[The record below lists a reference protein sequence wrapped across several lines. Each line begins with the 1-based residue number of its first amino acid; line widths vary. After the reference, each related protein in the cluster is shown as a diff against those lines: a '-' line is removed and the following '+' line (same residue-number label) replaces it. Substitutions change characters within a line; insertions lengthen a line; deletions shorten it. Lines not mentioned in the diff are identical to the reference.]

1 MSTLTFE
8 QQAARD
14 SFVAGILSTVTF
26 RIECYDGEIP
36 EFYINDWEETA
47 KQLGLSEKA
56 ISQVVEEV
64 RQTLKLLL
72 KFSKK
77 RVA

>member
-14 SFVAGILSTVTF
+14 LFVSDIVSTVVY
-26 RIECYDGEIP
+26 RIKNQEGELKEYDFES
-36 EFYINDWEETA
+36 WETMA
-47 KQLGLSEKA
+47 KDMGLSEKA

-64 RQTLKLLL
+64 RQTLNLLL

>member
-8 QQAARD
+8 QQTARD
-14 SFVAGILSTVTF
+14 LFVTDIVSTVAY
-26 RIECYDGEIP
+26 RINNQEGELQPYDIE
-36 EFYINDWEETA
+36 DWEATA
-47 KQLGLSEKA
+47 KDMGLSEKA

>member
-1 MSTLTFE
+1 MSTLTFK

-14 SFVAGILSTVTF
+14 SFVSDIVSTVAY
-26 RIECYDGEIP
+26 RIKNQEGKLQPYDTEH
-36 EFYINDWEETA
+36 WELTA
-47 KQLGLSEKA
+47 TELKLSEKA

-64 RQTLKLLL
+64 RQSLDLLL

-77 RVA
+77 RVE

>member
-8 QQAARD
+8 QQTARD
-14 SFVAGILSTVTF
+14 SFVAGIVSSVTF
-26 RIECYDGEIP
+26 RVECHDGEIP
-36 EFYINDWEETA
+36 EYYIEDWEETA
-47 KQLGLSEKA
+47 KDLGLSEKA

-64 RQTLKLLL
+64 RQTLNLMK